1 MISQF
6 FTPEIVIAYAILTVL
21 TACPTYVVYLLA
33 RKRQAA
39 RPIPHFPYG
48 VRGWLL
54 IFVAT
59 VVLSIILTALDAAN
73 VANHMRQTTGTINW
87 SFISP
92 YIVVCGLYIYCLW
105 LITFQRAA
113 FVVKHVIVIL
123 WVVGPVSLLLLSF
136 FFNATVANGVIIRS
150 SIYAAIWTCYFL
162 FSKRVAC
169 TYGTKAV
176 DSYVEV
182 ALKMAQA
189 QKEVKEK
196 KK

>member
-21 TACPTYVVYLLA
+21 TARPTYVVYLLA

-92 YIVVCGLYIYCLW
+92 YIVVCGLYISGLAAA
-105 LITFQRAA
+105 LELLFQRNGCQRRDHPL
-113 FVVKHVIVIL
+113 KHL
-123 WVVGPVSLLLLSF
+123 CGHLDLLLS
-136 FFNATVANGVIIRS
+136 
-150 SIYAAIWTCYFL
+150 L
-162 FSKRVAC
+162 
-169 TYGTKAV
+169 
-176 DSYVEV
+176 
-182 ALKMAQA
+182 
-189 QKEVKEK
+189 
-196 KK
+196 